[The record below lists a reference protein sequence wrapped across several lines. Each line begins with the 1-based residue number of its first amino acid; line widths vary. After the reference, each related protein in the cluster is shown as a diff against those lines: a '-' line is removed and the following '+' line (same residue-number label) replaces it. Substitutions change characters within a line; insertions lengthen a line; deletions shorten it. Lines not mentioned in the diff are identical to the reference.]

1 MSEEK
6 RLVPVRVLL
15 LSSDAE
21 VVESLSQTARSMAIQ
36 IEKCSDP
43 ELAMIKLARSKF
55 EGVVVDLGLKDAFEF
70 LGCLR
75 KLSLNRSAVSYAVL
89 RNILE
94 QLPAFQ
100 AGANFVFERPVS
112 HSAAR
117 VFKASYS
124 LMVRERRRYFRYPV
138 RCEVVVQQ
146 GKAEF
151 AGTSVN
157 LSETGISLKVGESI
171 AVGSKLVLRLRL
183 PGEEQD
189 LQLSGEVCWAEES
202 GRIGVHLRNLNPQA
216 AQMLREFLTE
226 RLEESVCAK
235 SAAAEC

>member
-15 LSSDAE
+15 LSCDKEIA
-21 VVESLSQTARSMAIQ
+21 ESLSQTARSMAIQ
-36 IEKCSDP
+36 IENCSDP

-55 EGVVVDLGLKDAFEF
+55 EGVVVDLGLEDGFEF
-70 LGCLR
+70 LTRLR

-89 RNILE
+89 RNNLE

-138 RCEVVVQQ
+138 KCEVQVRR
-146 GKAEF
+146 GATEF

-157 LSETGISLKVGESI
+157 LSETGISLKVGQAI
-171 AVGSKLVLRLRL
+171 PVGSKLGLRLHL
-183 PGEEQD
+183 PGEEEY

-202 GRIGVHLRNLNPQA
+202 GRIGVHLQNVNTEV
-216 AQMLREFLTE
+216 AQTLREFLTE
-226 RLEESVCAK
+226 RLEESVCARPATTR
-235 SAAAEC
+235 S